1 MRGKKGESIIPDEE
15 QRSWDQKWSE
25 EDEKL
30 EFSVFGSE
38 RREKLLREIDA
49 MRVVKHRY

>member
-25 EDEKL
+25 QDEKI
-30 EFSVFGSE
+30 EF
-38 RREKLLREIDA
+38 
-49 MRVVKHRY
+49 